1 MSYAVL
7 GGFGAARPTLCC
19 PMLRPGVQGRLGV
32 FARLRR
38 ARWVRVA
45 GPLAFC
51 AQQPLWP
58 ALDRQPDAASFYL
71 KIGRMSRVSDV
82 WGQLSS
88 SEAVFLVSYHALAGL
103 CSTQVKKSAPEVV
116 AFTAQRYI

>member
-1 MSYAVL
+1 MLLL
-7 GGFGAARPTLCC
+7 GGFCAARPTLCC
-19 PMLRPGVQGRLGV
+19 PTLRPGVSGCPCV

-38 ARWVRVA
+38 ARWARVA
-45 GPLAFC
+45 GPWQRFC
-51 AQQPLWP
+51 AQPLYQ
-58 ALDRQPDAASFYL
+58 ALGHQIKTASFYL
-71 KIGRMSRVSDV
+71 KTARMPRVSDV
-82 WGQLSS
+82 WGQPS